1 MKRAIFRLE
10 DRLKELGINDNG
22 TFNLLTETYLD
33 LKDKE
38 SLITELTTS
47 RDNLQNEK
55 IKLLAKNEQLK
66 ELYKELLKEVR
77 DNEY

>member
-10 DRLKELGINDNG
+10 DRLKELGVNDN
-22 TFNLLTETYLD
+22 TAFNFLTETYLD

-38 SLITELTTS
+38 SLITELATS